1 MKKKTTLKP
10 VGGSSENKIASAL
23 TVIAVILFVIYGI
36 FILSC
41 LAMPMDSALGVVAG
55 LTVVIQYGLPGI
67 VLGIACLGAA
77 KIIELLQ
84 LKVTQEYE
92 VVFVEEQETE
102 KKEKSAAHT
111 APAPASAPAPA
122 PAKAASVDETGKQA
136 HFSARPEER
145 LFCPM
150 CGKEQSS
157 KRSACQN
164 CGAKFVF
171 DNETTGE

>member
-41 LAMPMDSALGVVAG
+41 LALPMDSTLGVFAG

-111 APAPASAPAPA
+111 APAPASAPTR
-122 PAKAASVDETGKQA
+122 AASVDETGKQA

-145 LFCPM
+145 LFCPV

>member
-1 MKKKTTLKP
+1 MKKKATLKP
-10 VGGSSENKIASAL
+10 VGGSSESKIASAL
-23 TVIAVILFVIYGI
+23 TVIAVILFIIYGI

-41 LAMPMDSALGVVAG
+41 LALPMDSTLGVFAG
-55 LTVVIQYGLPGI
+55 LTVVIQYGLPGV

-111 APAPASAPAPA
+111 APAPASAPA
-122 PAKAASVDETGKQA
+122 KVASVDETGKQA

-171 DNETTGE
+171 DNEITGE